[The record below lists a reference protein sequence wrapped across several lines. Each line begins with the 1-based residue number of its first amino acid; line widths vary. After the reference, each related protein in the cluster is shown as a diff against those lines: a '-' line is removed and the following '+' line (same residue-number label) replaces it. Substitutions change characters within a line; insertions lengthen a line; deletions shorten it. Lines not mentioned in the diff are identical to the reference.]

1 MSNILLP
8 VLLLLALLLTC
19 PEAAQAGIEEDIPRS
34 SITFEELPEY
44 IGEDFAILHD
54 NIPEFTLWQ
63 LKTEAFVSFSPL
75 DALGRTGPGFA
86 CLGKETLPQESR
98 GSIGSVQPSGWQ
110 TVRYDDLIADKY
122 LYNRCHVI
130 AFALCGDNATP
141 ENLFTG
147 TRYLNITLMT
157 QLENSISQYIQGT
170 GNHVLYRVTPIYQ
183 GQNLVA
189 SGVQMEGYS
198 IEDHGQ
204 TICFNVFV
212 YNIQPGVLIDYET
225 GDSRRD
231 PDYAVPS
238 PEPTASP
245 APEESSASVEK
256 SPKDSE
262 TLLFSTDGTSL
273 EEAPTRTSITYVL
286 NTNTMRLHY
295 PYCSSVNSMS
305 GRNRQDFTGTRE
317 EALSLGYQSCRL
329 CNP

>member
-1 MSNILLP
+1 MITGQNKYQRGFID
-8 VLLLLALLLTC
+8 
-19 PEAAQAGIEEDIPRS
+19 AAAYEKTAEAGIEEDIPRS
-34 SITFEELPEY
+34 SITFEDLPEY

-86 CLGKETLPQESR
+86 CLGKEMLPQESR
-98 GSIGSVQPSGWQ
+98 GSIGSIQPSGWQ

-157 QLENSISQYIQGT
+157 QLENSVSQYIQGT

-231 PDYAVPS
+231 PDYVVPPPS
-238 PEPTASP
+238 PAESHAP
-245 APEESSASVEK
+245 AEEET
-256 SPKDSE
+256 E
-262 TLLFSTDGTSL
+262 TLLFSTEDV
-273 EEAPTRTSITYVL
+273 EAEAPARTSITYVL
-286 NTNTMRLHY
+286 NTNTMRFHF

-305 GRNRQDFTGTRE
+305 ERNRQDFTGTRE
-317 EALSLGYQSCRL
+317 EALALGYQSCRL

>member
-1 MSNILLP
+1 MRQVMKKLNILLP
-8 VLLLLALLLTC
+8 VLLLLAVLLGC
-19 PEAAQAGIEEDIPRS
+19 PEAAEAGIEEDIPRS
-34 SITFEELPEY
+34 SITFADLPEY

-75 DALGRTGPGFA
+75 DALDRTGPGFA
-86 CLGKETLPQESR
+86 CLGKETLPQENR
-98 GSIGSVQPSGWQ
+98 GSIGSIQPSGWQ

-231 PDYAVPS
+231 PEYVVPTPS
-238 PEPTASP
+238 PAESHAP
-245 APEESSASVEK
+245 AEEET
-256 SPKDSE
+256 E
-262 TLLFSTDGTSL
+262 TLLFSTEDV
-273 EEAPTRTSITYVL
+273 EAEAPARTSITYVL
-286 NTNTMRLHY
+286 NTNTMRFHF

-305 GRNRQDFTGTRE
+305 ERNRQDFTGTRE
-317 EALSLGYQSCRL
+317 EALVLGYQSCRL

>member
-1 MSNILLP
+1 MRQVMKKLNILLP
-8 VLLLLALLLTC
+8 VLLLLAVLLGC
-19 PEAAQAGIEEDIPRS
+19 PETAEAGIEEDIPRS

-98 GSIGSVQPSGWQ
+98 GSIGSIQPSGWQ

-130 AFALCGDNATP
+130 AFSLCGDNAAP

-225 GDSRRD
+225 GESRRD
-231 PDYAVPS
+231 PEYVVPTPS
-238 PEPTASP
+238 LAESHAP
-245 APEESSASVEK
+245 AEEET
-256 SPKDSE
+256 E
-262 TLLFSTDGTSL
+262 TLLFSTEDV
-273 EEAPTRTSITYVL
+273 EAEAPARTSITYVL
-286 NTNTMRLHY
+286 NTNTMRFHF

-305 GRNRQDFTGTRE
+305 ERNRQDFTGTRE
-317 EALSLGYQSCRL
+317 EALALGYQSCRL

>member
-1 MSNILLP
+1 MKKLNILLP
-8 VLLLLALLLTC
+8 VLLLLAVLLGC
-19 PEAAQAGIEEDIPRS
+19 PEAAEAGIDEAVPRS
-34 SITFEELPEY
+34 GITFEDLPEY
-44 IGEDFAILHD
+44 IGEDYAILHD

-63 LKTEAFVSFSPL
+63 LKRDAFVSFSPL

-98 GSIGSVQPSGWQ
+98 GSIGSIQPSGWQ

-231 PDYAVPS
+231 PDYVVPPPS
-238 PEPTASP
+238 PTESP
-245 APEESSASVEK
+245 APAKEET
-256 SPKDSE
+256 E
-262 TLLFSTDGTSL
+262 TLLFSTEDV
-273 EEAPTRTSITYVL
+273 EAEAPARTSITYVL
-286 NTNTMRLHY
+286 NTNTMRFHF

-305 GRNRQDFTGTRE
+305 ERNRQDFTGTRE
-317 EALSLGYQSCRL
+317 EAIALGYQSCRL

>member
-1 MSNILLP
+1 MRRHKKKLNILLP
-8 VLLLLALLLTC
+8 VLLLLAVLLGC
-19 PEAAQAGIEEDIPRS
+19 PETAEAGIEETIPRS

-63 LKTEAFVSFSPL
+63 LKTDAFVSFSPL

-98 GSIGSVQPSGWQ
+98 GSIGGIQPSGWQ

-225 GDSRRD
+225 GESRRD
-231 PDYAVPS
+231 PEYVVPTPS
-238 PEPTASP
+238 PAGSHAP
-245 APEESSASVEK
+245 AEEET
-256 SPKDSE
+256 E
-262 TLLFSTDGTSL
+262 TLLFSTEDV
-273 EEAPTRTSITYVL
+273 EAEAPARTSITYVL
-286 NTNTMRLHY
+286 NTNTMRFHF

-305 GRNRQDFTGTRE
+305 ERNRQDFTGTRE
-317 EALSLGYQSCRL
+317 EALALGYQSCRL

>member
-1 MSNILLP
+1 MRQVMKKLNILLP
-8 VLLLLALLLTC
+8 VLLLLAVLLGC
-19 PEAAQAGIEEDIPRS
+19 PEAAEAGIEEDIPRS

-98 GSIGSVQPSGWQ
+98 GSIGSIQPSGWQ

-157 QLENSISQYIQGT
+157 QLENSVSQYIQGT

-231 PDYAVPS
+231 PEYVVPTPS
-238 PEPTASP
+238 PAESHAP
-245 APEESSASVEK
+245 AEEET
-256 SPKDSE
+256 E
-262 TLLFSTDGTSL
+262 TLLFSTEDV
-273 EEAPTRTSITYVL
+273 EAEAPARTSITYVL
-286 NTNTMRLHY
+286 NTNTMRFHF

-305 GRNRQDFTGTRE
+305 ERNRQDFTGTRE
-317 EALSLGYQSCRL
+317 EALALGYQSCRL

>member
-1 MSNILLP
+1 MKKLNILFP
-8 VLLLLALLLTC
+8 VLLLLAVLLGC
-19 PEAAQAGIEEDIPRS
+19 PETAEAGIEEAIPRS

-98 GSIGSVQPSGWQ
+98 GSIGSIQPSGWQ

-212 YNIQPGVLIDYET
+212 YNIQPGVLIDYKT
-225 GDSRRD
+225 GESRRD
-231 PDYAVPS
+231 PEYVVPTPS
-238 PEPTASP
+238 PAESHAP
-245 APEESSASVEK
+245 AEEET
-256 SPKDSE
+256 E
-262 TLLFSTDGTSL
+262 TLLFSTEDV
-273 EEAPTRTSITYVL
+273 EAEAPARTSITYVL
-286 NTNTMRLHY
+286 NTNTMRFHF

-305 GRNRQDFTGTRE
+305 ERNRQDFTGTRE
-317 EALSLGYQSCRL
+317 EALALGYQSCRL